1 MSVWLR
7 WKGDEMNDYIT
18 AIFGGSNRTRTK
30 PLHKYDEN
38 VVLKFSG
45 IPLPPAY
52 EVHFSNYDRAGVSI
66 TMIGSENG
74 VSIPNDLLTTGYT
87 IYAWIYLHATQG
99 NGMTVYTVEIPVID
113 RPQPEEYEPS
123 GQSPWEQVVAIL
135 TDAVETAEENMTL
148 SKSWAVGDTGVRP
161 GENSDNAKYYAR
173 MAQQG
178 AAEKG
183 FVSFAIVAPGYLTM
197 YITDNLTDAINFV
210 IDTNGELEVQIL

>member
-7 WKGDEMNDYIT
+7 WKGDEMNDFIT

-45 IPLPPAY
+45 IQLPPAY

-74 VSIPNDLLTTGYT
+74 VSIPNDLLATGYT

-99 NGMTVYTVEIPVID
+99 NGMTVYTVEIPVIS

-123 GQSPWEQVVAIL
+123 GQSPWEQVVEVL
-135 TDAVETAEENMTL
+135 TEAVENAQGAATL
-148 SKSWAVGDTGVRP
+148 SESWAVGGTGERP
-161 GENSDNAKYYAR
+161 GEDYDNAKYYSEMAR
-173 MAQQG
+173 Q
-178 AAEKG
+178 AATEKG
-183 FVSFAIVAPGYLTM
+183 FVSFEIVYPGILHM
-197 YITDNLTDAINFV
+197 YITENLRDSINFV
-210 IDTNGELEVQIL
+210 INANGELEVQYL